1 MEYYSIAIDGP
12 AGCGKSTV
20 AKKVAFDLNFEYIN
34 SGLLYRAIAIYCE
47 RNRVNYENENVF
59 AGSFFNNVKLRWQE
73 GIVYLNDEKI
83 NNEANSQQF
92 SNIAS
97 IIAQYPTVRAFV
109 NKTINE
115 TAEKANVVVDGRD
128 IGTLVLP
135 RATAKIFLDADI
147 TTRAL
152 RRLKQNA
159 QLGVSVGA
167 DMSAVIS
174 DIIERDN
181 RDYTRP
187 IAPLAKAEDA
197 YILDCSDLSI
207 DETVEK
213 IKREYMRKVTNADW
227 KD

>member
-1 MEYYSIAIDGP
+1 MNHYSIAIDGP

-20 AKKVAFDLNFEYIN
+20 AKKVAYDLNFEYIN
-34 SGLLYRAIAIYCE
+34 SGLLYRAIAIYCD
-47 RNRVNYENENVF
+47 RNRVNYENENSF
-59 AGSFFNNVKLRWQE
+59 NGSFFNYVKITWKE
-73 GIVYLNDEKI
+73 GTVYLDDEKI
-83 NNEANSQQF
+83 NNQANAQTY

-97 IIAQYPTVRAFV
+97 IIAQFPAVRAYV
-109 NKTINE
+109 NKCINE
-115 TAEKANVVVDGRD
+115 IASQTNVVVDGRD

-135 RATAKIFLDADI
+135 DATAKIFLDADI

-159 QLGVSVGA
+159 QLGVSAGA

-197 YILDCSDLSI
+197 IVIDCSDLTLE
-207 DETVEK
+207 ETIERV
-213 IKREYMRKVTNADW
+213 KREYMRRVTDADW

>member
-1 MEYYSIAIDGP
+1 MEHYSIAIDGP

-20 AKKVAFDLNFEYIN
+20 AKRVASDLNFEYVN
-34 SGLLYRAIAIYCE
+34 SGLLYRAIAIFCD
-47 RNRVNYENENVF
+47 RNRIDYNNQNLF
-59 AGSFFNNVKLRWQE
+59 AGSLLNNVKLTWKE
-73 GIVYLNDEKI
+73 GVVYLNGDKI
-83 NNEANSQQF
+83 NNEANSQTY

-97 IIAQYPTVRAFV
+97 IIAQYPEVRAFV
-109 NKTINE
+109 NKVINE
-115 TAEKANVVVDGRD
+115 TAAKTNVVVDGRD

-159 QLGVSVGA
+159 QLGVSAGA

-181 RDYTRP
+181 RDYTRA
-187 IAPLAKAEDA
+187 IAPLAKADDA
-197 YILDCSDLSI
+197 YVLDCSELTI
-207 DETVEK
+207 EETIEK

>member
-1 MEYYSIAIDGP
+1 MDHYSIAIDGP

-20 AKKVAFDLNFEYIN
+20 AKKVAFDLNFDYIN
-34 SGLLYRAIAIYCE
+34 SGLLYRAIAIYCD
-47 RNRVNYENENVF
+47 RNRIKYENENTF
-59 AGSFFNNVKLRWQE
+59 AGSFFNNIHLRWKE

-83 NNEANSQQF
+83 NNEANSQTY

-115 TAEKANVVVDGRD
+115 TAENANVVVDGRD

-135 RATAKIFLDADI
+135 HATAKIFLDADI

-187 IAPLAKAEDA
+187 IAPLARAEDA
-197 YILDCSDLSI
+197 LLIDCSDLSI

-213 IKREYMRKVTNADW
+213 IKRHYMRKVTDADW